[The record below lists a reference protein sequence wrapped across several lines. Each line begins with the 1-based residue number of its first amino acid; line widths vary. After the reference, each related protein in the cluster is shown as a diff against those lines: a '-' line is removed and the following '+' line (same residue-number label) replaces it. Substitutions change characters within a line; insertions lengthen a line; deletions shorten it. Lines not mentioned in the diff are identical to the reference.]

1 MSLNLSQLTPN
12 PGSRKP
18 RRRIGRGE
26 GSGRGQ
32 TATKGMKGQSS
43 RSGENRM
50 IGFEGGQIPLIR
62 RLPKRGFNNYNFTIR
77 YSVVNV
83 GNLEERFKTGDKVT
97 VDGLRS
103 CGLVNETGAKVKILG
118 RGSLTKKLSVEAH
131 AISASAK
138 QAIEKAG
145 GQVTIITSGQA
156 V

>member
-1 MSLNLSQLTPN
+1 MNLSQLTPN